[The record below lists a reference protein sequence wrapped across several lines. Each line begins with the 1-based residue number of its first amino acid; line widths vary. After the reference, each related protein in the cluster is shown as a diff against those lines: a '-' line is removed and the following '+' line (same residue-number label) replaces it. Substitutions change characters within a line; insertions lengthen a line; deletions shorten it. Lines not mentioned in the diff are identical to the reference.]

1 LSRSRIKRKLQNA
14 MSYYNVNGCLQFLK
28 LVQSKIGLDWPK
40 EKRLV
45 FCRERID
52 MQPDHD
58 EGLHE
63 VRLATAED
71 IAGEENFENRF
82 LTREKAIERIQNE
95 HFLFILKR
103 DGKIA
108 SSRWVERENAK
119 IPWFDNLPLKLPA
132 DVVYGS
138 HAYTSE
144 KYRNQSL
151 NTKIKKAIYS
161 FLKERS
167 VKYYI
172 SVVSPGNAP
181 MLRIQEKTNAEK
193 YQIVYYIRYLFV
205 RRFRVQK
212 FGSEETKSFV
222 CLFKPKELWKVF
234 WKEKNYGRAAVI
246 LL

>member
-1 LSRSRIKRKLQNA
+1 VKRSALRRKFQNA
-14 MSYYNVNGCLQFLK
+14 IRYYRDNGCLQFLK
-28 LVQSKIGLDWPK
+28 LVQSKIGLDWPT

-45 FCRERID
+45 FFRERID
-52 MQPDHD
+52 TQPDHD
-58 EGLHE
+58 EDLHE

-71 IAGEENFENRF
+71 IAGEKQFENQF
-82 LTREKAIERIQNE
+82 LAKHKAIERIQNG

-103 DGKIA
+103 NGEIA
-108 SSRWVERENAK
+108 SSRWVERKEAK

-234 WKEKNYGRAAVI
+234 W
-246 LL
+246 